1 MAPQWE
7 RMDGPPEIEAPV
19 FLDTVLR
26 PHRSLSLTAFK
37 LMLGVVIAI
46 NLIVSIVFIAHGAYP
61 VAGFLGLDVLAL
73 WIAFRVNYRAAKA
86 EERVRVAPAQMHLA
100 RSDPNGATKHW
111 VLNPIWAQVSQ
122 EDRAGVKIRS
132 GRDAM
137 RVGAFLPPVEQRRFA
152 VALREALF
160 RAKRGY

>member
-1 MAPQWE
+1 MAPRWE
-7 RMDGPPEIEAPV
+7 RTDGAPQMEAPV

-26 PHRSLSLTAFK
+26 PHRSLSLAAFK
-37 LMLGVVIAI
+37 LMLGAVIAI
-46 NLIVSIVFIAHGAYP
+46 NLIVGAVFVAQGAFP

-86 EERVRVAPAQMHLA
+86 EERVRVAPAQLYLE
-100 RSDPNGATKHW
+100 RRDPNGASRHF
-111 VLNPIWAQVSQ
+111 VLNPIWAQVTQ
-122 EDRAGVKIRS
+122 EGVGIAIRS
-132 GRDAM
+132 GKEKM
-137 RVGAFLPPVEQRRFA
+137 RVGAFLPPVEQTRFA